1 MTMSL
6 PCVFALSLALTAAG
20 TATALADCGRAS
32 QQHATAVGEI
42 GTQTRRYA
50 DCVSENENIRVCD
63 PEYERIQSAKD
74 VLEDVL
80 KKLRSECR

>member
-6 PCVFALSLALTAAG
+6 PGVFALSLALTAAS
-20 TATALADCGRAS
+20 LAMDLAGCGKAS
-32 QQHATAVGEI
+32 QQHAIAVSEI

-50 DCVSENENIRVCD
+50 DCVSENDDIRLCD